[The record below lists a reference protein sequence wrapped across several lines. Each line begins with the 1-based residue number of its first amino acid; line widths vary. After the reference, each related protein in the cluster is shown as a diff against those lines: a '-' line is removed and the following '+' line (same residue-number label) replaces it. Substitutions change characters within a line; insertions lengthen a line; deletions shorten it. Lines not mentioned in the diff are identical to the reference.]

1 MNLPDFAVRRPVTI
15 FMAVMLVLLL
25 GSVSLTRVGIDLLPE
40 MNFPVAAVITQYSG
54 VGPQEIEN
62 LITRP
67 LEETLGTV
75 TNVDKISSISAD
87 GNSIV
92 VAEFNMGTDMDFATL
107 EIREKVDLIKG
118 WLPEDAGQPM
128 VIKFD
133 PSLMPVM
140 IVGLGGM
147 EDLAQLKDLAEDTVK
162 PRLERLE
169 GIASVNV
176 QGGVQREI
184 EVRLHPAALDGYGV
198 SIDRVL
204 QTLAAENLTLPAGT
218 LREGERELTLRT
230 TGEFQSVAEI
240 REIPLLTERGALIK
254 IGDLGTVEDKFA
266 EGDQIARLNGKPA
279 VGLVVQEQTG
289 AYTAQLGK
297 AIRSELAA
305 LTDQYPQLE
314 FTYMMDFSA
323 FIEDT
328 ISGMARDAV
337 IGALLAVLI
346 LLLFL
351 RNIKTTMVI
360 AIAIPISVV
369 GTFILVH
376 FAGLTLNVMTLGGI
390 ALGVGMLVDNAI
402 VVLENIFRFWEE
414 GHSPLEAAR
423 QGAAE
428 VGAAVTASTLTTV
441 GVFLPIVYVE
451 GIISEIFR
459 QLSLTITFALLTSLV
474 VSFTLT
480 PLLAS
485 RLLRGGNNKDDT
497 PRKKGILQQY
507 SQALAQWLQRLEGD
521 YGRGLSWCLKN
532 RYRLVAGALAM
543 FVISLA
549 LIPFLGTEFLP
560 ATDEG
565 RIDIR
570 VRLPVGSPLEAT
582 EEVAQRVAQIAAR
595 MPQVQDVYYSIGT
608 GDGMNIGIGGGSER
622 ADIDVTLV
630 PLRQRRVSTEKVA
643 EELRGLLRD
652 IPGARIGVSIESM
665 ITSGMTSA
673 PISIAIKGDEL
684 EVLTSLADQVMAAV
698 EDIPGL
704 RDPDTSIS
712 AGMPELQLQ
721 PRRQRL
727 AALGLTTG
735 QVAMSIDTALRGRV
749 ATRLRVEGEEIDIRV
764 RLGEDL
770 TKEDIQRLIIP
781 SPLGL
786 QLTLADVVDFVPA
799 EGPRSIS
806 REDQARLVT
815 VTAGISGRSLGS
827 VMKDVQ
833 RQVDEVSLPEGYFI
847 EYGGEYLEMSKAF
860 SGLELALILAVIL
873 VYAILAAQFES
884 LVHPFTIMFSVPFAA
899 IGAILGLFITGRTLC
914 VTSAIGAIM
923 LAGIVVNNAII
934 LVDYINILRRGG
946 LPLEEAI
953 VRAGSTRL
961 RPILMTTLT
970 TILAMIPLSL
980 GFGAGSELLTPLAT
994 VVVGGLTSSTFLT
1007 LFLVP
1012 TVYMIVDGFKL
1023 NFTFPFS
1030 IKGFFAKANPPTGK

>member
-1 MNLPDFAVRRPVTI
+1 M
-15 FMAVMLVLLL
+15 
-25 GSVSLTRVGIDLLPE
+25 
-40 MNFPVAAVITQYSG
+40 
-54 VGPQEIEN
+54 
-62 LITRP
+62 
-67 LEETLGTV
+67 
-75 TNVDKISSISAD
+75 
-87 GNSIV
+87 
-92 VAEFNMGTDMDFATL
+92 
-107 EIREKVDLIKG
+107 
-118 WLPEDAGQPM
+118 
-128 VIKFD
+128 
-133 PSLMPVM
+133 
-140 IVGLGGM
+140 
-147 EDLAQLKDLAEDTVK
+147 
-162 PRLERLE
+162 
-169 GIASVNV
+169 
-176 QGGVQREI
+176 
-184 EVRLHPAALDGYGV
+184 
-198 SIDRVL
+198 
-204 QTLAAENLTLPAGT
+204 QTLTAENLTLPAGT
-218 LREGERELTLRT
+218 LREGRQELTLRT
-230 TGEFQSVAEI
+230 TGEFRSVAEI
-240 REIPLLTERGALIK
+240 REVSLLTERGALIK

-266 EGDQIARLNGKPA
+266 EGEQIARLNGKPA
-279 VGLVVQEQTG
+279 VGLVIQEQTG

-297 AIRSELAA
+297 AIKSELSA
-305 LTDQYPQLE
+305 LTGQYPQLE

-414 GHSPLEAAR
+414 GHSPVEAAR
-423 QGAAE
+423 LGAAE

-459 QLSLTITFALLTSLV
+459 QLALTITFALLTSLL

-480 PLLAS
+480 PLLSS
-485 RLLRGGNNKDDT
+485 RLLGENNKSKEG
-497 PRKKGILQQY
+497 PQGRGILQRY
-507 SQALAQWLQRLEGD
+507 SQALAQWLERLEGH
-521 YGRGLSWCLKN
+521 YGRGLIWCLKN
-532 RYRLVAGALAM
+532 RFRLLAGALAV
-543 FVISLA
+543 FVMSLSF
-549 LIPFLGTEFLP
+549 LPFLGTEFLP

-565 RIDIR
+565 RIDIS
-570 VRLPVGSPLEAT
+570 VRLPVGSPLTAT
-582 EEVAQRVAQIAAR
+582 EKVAQEVAQLTAQL
-595 MPQVQDVYYSIGT
+595 PQVQDVYYSIGS
-608 GDGMNIGIGGGSER
+608 GDNMNMGLGGGSER
-622 ADIDVTLV
+622 ADISATLI
-630 PLRQRRVSTEKVA
+630 PPGQRRLSTEEVA

-652 IPGARIGVSIESM
+652 IPGARIAVSTESM

-673 PISIAIKGDEL
+673 PISIAIKGDDL
-684 EVLTSLADQVMAAV
+684 AVLTGLADELVAAI

-704 RDPDTSIS
+704 RDPDTSAS
-712 AGMPELQLQ
+712 AGMPELQLY

-735 QVAMSIDTALRGRV
+735 QLAMGIDTALRGRV

-770 TKEDIQRLIIP
+770 SKEDIQRLIIP
-781 SPLGL
+781 SPLGMR
-786 QLTLADVVDFVPA
+786 LTLADVVDFIPA

-806 REDQARLVT
+806 REDQTRLIT

-827 VMKDVQ
+827 VMKDV
-833 RQVDEVSLPEGYFI
+833 RRKAEEIYLPEGYYI
-847 EYGGEYLEMSKAF
+847 EYGGEYQEMSKAF
-860 SGLELALILAVIL
+860 SGLGLAMVLAVIL

-884 LVHPFTIMFSVPFAA
+884 LLHPFTIMFSVPFAA
-899 IGAILGLFITGRTLC
+899 IGAILGLVLTGRTLC

-934 LVDYINILRRGG
+934 LVDYINVLRRGG

-953 VRAGSTRL
+953 ARAGSTRL

-970 TILAMIPLSL
+970 TVLAMIPLSL

-994 VVVGGLTSSTFLT
+994 VVVGGLSSSTFLT

-1012 TVYMIVDGFKL
+1012 TVYMIVDGLKIS
-1023 NFTFPFS
+1023 FPPFLRVRRP
-1030 IKGFFAKANPPTGK
+1030 FARARAQSGE